1 MPIQSSFPTVADQIV
16 LYNKNV
22 IEVLSAINSL
32 STTQEPSINVNVY
45 STEGVLTSYNLPSFT
60 YLKSEIDRLN
70 RSINSLYSIDN
81 SNGTMIQ
88 PTNKNKFKKVISV
101 DLNQE
106 PNNVG
111 DLGTLTKFKSDT
123 NYFLDTLLNP
133 ALSVELDLSNKIQ
146 NNVDLILGRRYI
158 VNFQTDSSGNLTTDG
173 SSALNAFNSL
183 YNQVSNINYNS
194 FNVWYQTTPGVVDPL
209 HPLYDEREYSLEP
222 NVLLYSGLFT
232 AKSVYLDSLNKKLW
246 YNMVSL
252 NYTIV
257 STQETISLK
266 VGDQLSVNTDEI
278 TSTRYNIIEIDNTSS
293 QPRIRFETLEG
304 LQPIPVGIAGGLKIY
319 SPVLYTKKI
328 KIPVG
333 YNERSVVF
341 VRPLNR
347 NNILSQ
353 SWSLGSGFY
362 TNNLV
367 LSQNGPDNG
376 KSFEAYYT
384 SIVDDY
390 GRALKELV
398 SKNKPVA
405 LGQIP
410 AAPTLDPN
418 SFKVV
423 QTNIHLTDTP
433 DSNLLKN
440 KHNYQQGLKSELQ
453 QIDEAIG
460 DRNKKLKV
468 TRFTSQAAKNQ
479 FDLELS
485 NLQNQKDSKSS
496 LFASTTQEIIDLSR
510 QPITNTKPQ
519 FALRGLWNIPAPA
532 TSAGTEPQKIV
543 QFEIQYRRLSKDG
556 KETPIETYKMLDN
569 SGNPLTAVYS
579 NWVSIKTHPLER
591 TFDSKNGVFSWS
603 EPNVTS
609 GDEPTINQLSIQ
621 IVPNEKLEIR
631 IRSIS
636 EVGFPDSPLVSPWSE
651 TITKNFPDDLNN
663 VLNQNDYIITQANK
677 DDVQN
682 QVINSLNAK
691 GLDNLLKQQIVVNNQ
706 TYNLSTDTVITD
718 FKDTSGVA
726 IGLQVYLK
734 QLTDKIAYLEEKIA
748 NIKGVLQLTILRNN
762 QEFVVSNGSDTTFN
776 VECEDY
782 MDKFTG
788 SGIPTGRVYQNNVYV
803 IKDFIVRVSNVAV
816 NSPLG
821 LLSNRTY
828 LGNPQIY
835 NTSVPQAFWV
845 DDQDEL
851 ILSNV
856 SGETRTQLDNQFLW
870 SINYDTIDQTTVT
883 KLSENIG
890 NNFNTVGNN
899 SITPVLSTSEYN
911 VGYSEAQILN
921 FVGNN
926 LSLLDSGK
934 WIDSTVSV
942 GSTTKLLSTVNPVIS
957 NLTKIQETNYNKVH
971 VVNSGKD
978 NDIIIPLNI
987 YFKLNALDTSQTG
1000 ANYQYINLN
1009 NATQTVQHVK
1019 KLKFFL
1025 ENEADNRPFI
1035 FTINFNIN
1043 RNKITIK
1050 KNLTYTNIIK

>member
-1 MPIQSSFPTVADQIV
+1 M
-16 LYNKNV
+16 
-22 IEVLSAINSL
+22 
-32 STTQEPSINVNVY
+32 
-45 STEGVLTSYNLPSFT
+45 
-60 YLKSEIDRLN
+60 
-70 RSINSLYSIDN
+70 
-81 SNGTMIQ
+81 
-88 PTNKNKFKKVISV
+88 
-101 DLNQE
+101 
-106 PNNVG
+106 
-111 DLGTLTKFKSDT
+111 
-123 NYFLDTLLNP
+123 
-133 ALSVELDLSNKIQ
+133 
-146 NNVDLILGRRYI
+146 
-158 VNFQTDSSGNLTTDG
+158 
-173 SSALNAFNSL
+173 
-183 YNQVSNINYNS
+183 
-194 FNVWYQTTPGVVDPL
+194 
-209 HPLYDEREYSLEP
+209 
-222 NVLLYSGLFT
+222 
-232 AKSVYLDSLNKKLW
+232 
-246 YNMVSL
+246 
-252 NYTIV
+252 
-257 STQETISLK
+257 
-266 VGDQLSVNTDEI
+266 
-278 TSTRYNIIEIDNTSS
+278 
-293 QPRIRFETLEG
+293 
-304 LQPIPVGIAGGLKIY
+304 
-319 SPVLYTKKI
+319 
-328 KIPVG
+328 
-333 YNERSVVF
+333 
-341 VRPLNR
+341 
-347 NNILSQ
+347 
-353 SWSLGSGFY
+353 
-362 TNNLV
+362 
-367 LSQNGPDNG
+367 
-376 KSFEAYYT
+376 
-384 SIVDDY
+384 
-390 GRALKELV
+390 
-398 SKNKPVA
+398 
-405 LGQIP
+405 
-410 AAPTLDPN
+410 
-418 SFKVV
+418 
-423 QTNIHLTDTP
+423 
-433 DSNLLKN
+433 
-440 KHNYQQGLKSELQ
+440 
-453 QIDEAIG
+453 
-460 DRNKKLKV
+460 
-468 TRFTSQAAKNQ
+468 
-479 FDLELS
+479 
-485 NLQNQKDSKSS
+485 
-496 LFASTTQEIIDLSR
+496 
-510 QPITNTKPQ
+510 
-519 FALRGLWNIPAPA
+519 
-532 TSAGTEPQKIV
+532 
-543 QFEIQYRRLSKDG
+543 
-556 KETPIETYKMLDN
+556 
-569 SGNPLTAVYS
+569 
-579 NWVSIKTHPLER
+579 
-591 TFDSKNGVFSWS
+591 
-603 EPNVTS
+603 
-609 GDEPTINQLSIQ
+609 
-621 IVPNEKLEIR
+621 EIR